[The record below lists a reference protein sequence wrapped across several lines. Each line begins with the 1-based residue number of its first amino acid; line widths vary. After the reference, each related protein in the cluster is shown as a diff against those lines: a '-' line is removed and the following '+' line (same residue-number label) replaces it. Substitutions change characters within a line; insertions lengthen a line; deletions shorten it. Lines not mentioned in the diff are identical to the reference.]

1 MPRLDWQNEAEV
13 VKQSGSVMISVFTGM
28 GAALL
33 PGLFA
38 VATGSALVVPISLL
52 AILLL
57 TLVLWRSLMKS
68 GERRLLL
75 LH

>member
-1 MPRLDWQNEAEV
+1 MAAARGEFLTVPEHQRKCSFVRWAV
-13 VKQSGSVMISVFTGM
+13 GISF
-28 GAALL
+28 
-33 PGLFA
+33 
-38 VATGSALVVPISLL
+38 VAIG
-52 AILLL
+52 LLL